1 METKKFKSVY
11 IHNGCRSPKMK
22 VVHPVPKIKLCES
35 IAIGASTKIQYLVD
49 LNLSLM
55 DAEIHKANLYG
66 KQYFGTFEHSIIKFN
81 IILNNVRIEFHK
93 SFLSAFIKLA
103 TKFKL
108 L

>member
-1 METKKFKSVY
+1 
-11 IHNGCRSPKMK
+11 
-22 VVHPVPKIKLCES
+22 
-35 IAIGASTKIQYLVD
+35 
-49 LNLSLM
+49 M